1 MPAEPSL
8 LNSLEP
14 IANFRFGITVD
25 SNREYVGMFT
35 ECKLPDIEW
44 DIQQVKEGGR
54 NDYIHQLP
62 GQRKPSKVTLTHGL
76 TRQFILQ
83 EWYEEMMSEN
93 FEGFMKT
100 VTINLLDSQ
109 GKPVMRWNL
118 YNAYPVKVTWPD
130 LKTGDNA
137 VAVQTLELACG
148 RVDFEREPSAG

>member
-1 MPAEPSL
+1 
-8 LNSLEP
+8 
-14 IANFRFGITVD
+14 
-25 SNREYVGMFT
+25 MFT

-130 LKTGDNA
+130 LKTSDNA

-148 RVDFEREPSAG
+148 RVDFEKEPSAG